1 MAHRLA
7 QDFEWNIEFV
17 PFNWD
22 MMAKQ
27 LKRGDFDIIMS
38 GIPMT
43 ADNLK
48 EMKFSTPYMDTTL
61 AFVVHDHLRKNYST
75 WNNLRKQKKPR
86 IAIAGSDYLRN
97 RLKKAF
103 PAAEVVNL
111 DHPRDFFEENFP
123 NLDAILMSAE
133 AGSAWTL
140 LYPHFITVVP
150 KPEIIKIP
158 NGYPIASG
166 DQALADLISNWI
178 TLIKGGWI
186 FQDKFNYWI
195 MGKGAERRES
205 RWSVVRNIFGW
216 DVEKPAEET
225 EKEKT
230 E

>member
-1 MAHRLA
+1 
-7 QDFEWNIEFV
+7 
-17 PFNWD
+17 

-38 GIPMT
+38 GVPMT

-48 EMKFSTPYMDTTL
+48 QMKFSKPYMDATL

-75 WNNLRKQKKPR
+75 WNNLSTQKKPR
-86 IAIAGSDYLRN
+86 IAIAGSDYFRK

-111 DHPRDFFEENFP
+111 DTPRDFFEENFP

-140 LYPHFITVVP
+140 LYPRFTTVVP

-158 NGYPIASG
+158 TGYPIAGG
-166 DQALADLISNWI
+166 DQVLADLISNWI
-178 TLIKGGWI
+178 TLVKGGRI
-186 FQDKFNYWI
+186 FQDRFNYWI
-195 MGKGAERRES
+195 MGEGAERREP
-205 RWSVVRNIFGW
+205 RWSVVRNVFGW
-216 DVEKPAEET
+216 GIEKPAAES
-225 EKEKT
+225 EKQKT